1 MEKILHSNIFL
12 SKGVSGVAENERNE
26 LLTTLEESIRGLQRL
41 LRRTALD
48 QGLTG
53 PQFGFLR
60 LLQESRSARI
70 SELAAATGVG
80 ASSISGIVTRL
91 EKLALIYRVRSAEDR
106 RVVDVHITEKGERLV
121 TGVLADRLAV
131 LENCYAHLGTQD
143 LSQLVE
149 ILSGFNAEAG
159 V

>member
-1 MEKILHSNIFL
+1 M
-12 SKGVSGVAENERNE
+12 
-26 LLTTLEESIRGLQRL
+26 EESIRGLQRL

-70 SELAAATGVG
+70 SELATATGVG
-80 ASSISGIVTRL
+80 PSSISGIVTRL
-91 EKLALIYRVRSAEDR
+91 EKLALIYRVRSADDR

-121 TGVLADRLAV
+121 AEVLTARLAV
-131 LENCYAHLGTQD
+131 LQRCYAHLSDAELAGLID
-143 LSQLVE
+143 VLSDYKT
-149 ILSGFNAEAG
+149 EADQ
-159 V
+159 